1 MSRLDHWIIHV
12 YNVSMQKLQILFP
25 EPQLRRL
32 RELSRK
38 EDRPV
43 SEIVRKAVDAWIEK
57 NEPMTEAHRKKR
69 IPTFHGGRIKV
80 RAEDL
85 RDIAYTDRASP
96 GE

>member
-1 MSRLDHWIIHV
+1 
-12 YNVSMQKLQILFP
+12 MQKLQILFP

-32 RELSRK
+32 REMAKK

-57 NEPMTEAHRKKR
+57 KGPTTEAQRKKR
-69 IPTFHGGRIKV
+69 IPTFRGGRVRV
-80 RAEDL
+80 RAEEM
-85 RDIAYTDRASP
+85 RDIAYKDRAGL

>member
-1 MSRLDHWIIHV
+1 
-12 YNVSMQKLQILFP
+12 MQKLQILFP

-57 NEPMTEAHRKKR
+57 KEPLSVPKRKKH
-69 IPTFHGGRIKV
+69 IPTFHGGKV
-80 RAEDL
+80 KIRPEHM
-85 RDIAYTDRASP
+85 RDIAYADRAGP